1 MPKVV
6 TFDAVNVTRPSE
18 VYKDK
23 RETLS
28 FVRGEELPEWVPAA
42 ELERLEGLGAIRDA
56 EAAGD
61 TPGVV
66 SAPGTAGPEAQAFP
80 GAFEVLRGNVEAAVA
95 AAAGENVD
103 EAARD
108 EFAEAVSSATSPLSD
123 SGTGTPSSA
132 EAAPSPT
139 FAGAIPEGTATTST
153 STFGAIATD
162 EQVAAFGVEQ
172 AHAYVNQHPDELE
185 RIIAAE
191 NTRERPRQ
199 GVLRLDPNYTP
210 SS

>member
-6 TFDAVNVTRPSE
+6 TFDAVNITLPSD
-18 VYKDK
+18 VYADK
-23 RETLS
+23 RETHT
-28 FVRGEELPEWVPAA
+28 FMRGEELPTWVADE
-42 ELERLEGLGAIRDA
+42 ELERLAGLGAIRDTEDDA
-56 EAAGD
+56 V
-61 TPGVV
+61 GVT

-80 GAFEVLRGNVEAAVA
+80 GAFEVLRGNVEAAVN
-95 AAAGENVD
+95 AAAGEGSD

-108 EFAEAVSSATSPLSD
+108 EFANAVESATSPLSD
-123 SGTGTPSSA
+123 SGTGTPSSP
-132 EAAPSPT
+132 EATPSPT
-139 FAGAIPEGTATTST
+139 FAGAIPEGSTTNTST
-153 STFGAIATD
+153 LGAIATD

-210 SS
+210 PS